1 MFPPESHVLTV
12 PIIIHSHAPGVPA
25 SAILKPSPRVLT
37 EQLPQASEKETSSE
51 GRHVLG
57 IRETHCPYGHGHL
70 QSHTGPGTLPWT
82 PAHFCQAFWENTASE
97 LNDLGQLYG
106 LRSSKQAHQPPG
118 PIWDSVF
125 TELSLA
131 RVLAPVAV
139 RFP

>member
-1 MFPPESHVLTV
+1 MCWEYVKPTV
-12 PIIIHSHAPGVPA
+12 PMAMDIYRATLA
-25 SAILKPSPRVLT
+25 
-37 EQLPQASEKETSSE
+37 
-51 GRHVLG
+51 LG
-57 IRETHCPYGHGHL
+57 LC
-70 QSHTGPGTLPWT
+70 PWT
-82 PAHFCQAFWENTASE
+82 PAHFCQAFWEDTASE